1 MSRRPAVLLAITVFL
16 AACGAG
22 GDGPDPDLD
31 TPLLQIR
38 YEGGFA
44 PADFALTQGPTY
56 TLTRDGILIS
66 PAAVPA
72 IFPGPL
78 VTPYMS
84 SQVTPGELDQ
94 LQDMIEAIGLPAM
107 VDEYDNDAIDFV
119 ADAHTTVVTYWD
131 SEGAHAYS
139 VYALGIAEPRREAT
153 RALQQMVTVL
163 ETIAGR
169 SAAEWL
175 AEQVQLVAI
184 PGAIDPEFGEE
195 REWPLG
201 ESVDT
206 WAELAGMRCAVMDA
220 SVLDEFTDANQATTF
235 PSPDPQWAAVFRLAV
250 RPLHPGEAGCE
261 LPGN

>member
-1 MSRRPAVLLAITVFL
+1 MRWIALALSLLL
-16 AACGAG
+16 AACGTS

-38 YEGGFA
+38 FEGGFV
-44 PADFALTQGPTY
+44 PVDFALTQGPTY

-94 LQDMIEAIGLPAM
+94 LQGMIEAIGLPDM
-107 VDEYDNDAIDFV
+107 VDEHDNDAATFV
-119 ADAHTTVVTYWD
+119 ADAPTTVVTYWD
-131 SEGAHAYS
+131 SAGAHTYS
-139 VYALGIAEPRREAT
+139 VYALGIVEPRREAT
-153 RALQQMVTVL
+153 RGLRQMITVL

-169 SAAEWL
+169 GAAEWM
-175 AEQVQLVAI
+175 EEKVQLVAI
-184 PGAIDPEFGEE
+184 PGVLDPEFGEE
-195 REWPLG
+195 LEWPLG

-220 SVLDEFTDANQATTF
+220 SVLEEFTGANQATTF
-235 PSPDPQWAAVFRLAV
+235 PSPDPQWAEVFRLAV
-250 RPLHPGEAGCE
+250 RPLHPGETGCE
-261 LPGN
+261 LAG

>member
-94 LQDMIEAIGLPAM
+94 LQDMIEAIGLPEM

-139 VYALGIAEPRREAT
+139 VYALGIAEPTKGGDTGTAADGHRAGDHRRQECCRVDGRAGPAGGHT
-153 RALQQMVTVL
+153 RRH
-163 ETIAGR
+163 R
-169 SAAEWL
+169 S
-175 AEQVQLVAI
+175 
-184 PGAIDPEFGEE
+184 
-195 REWPLG
+195 R
-201 ESVDT
+201 
-206 WAELAGMRCAVMDA
+206 
-220 SVLDEFTDANQATTF
+220 
-235 PSPDPQWAAVFRLAV
+235 V
-250 RPLHPGEAGCE
+250 R
-261 LPGN
+261 